1 MTAPATTD
9 SAEDLRAAMVKELT
23 RLQWIR
29 TEPVA
34 AAMGQL
40 PKETFL
46 PGTELPLAY
55 SAWDTVPVKYDAN
68 GSTLSSASAPWLV
81 AYMLEQARLG
91 PGDRALEIGGG
102 VGINAGYLGQLVGPA
117 GRVVAVEIDEDLVD
131 GARTALTAAGITN
144 VEMRVGDGHFGAA
157 DQGPYDA
164 VLVTAQATDLPAA
177 WRDQTTP
184 GGRIVVPLTLLGIYR
199 CYTFERSG
207 GHWTS
212 SRQEVCGF
220 VAMQGEGAQRPDRI
234 DLEGGAR
241 LRVTDTLACP
251 AKDVARLAAQPQER
265 VWSGVTVARNE
276 PVITHLDQY
285 LSTRLTPYLR
295 YLGPARHTGAEGG
308 ERLAWLPIGHSA
320 TVIRGTLA
328 YVAMR
333 ELDERFH
340 EFGVLAHG
348 PEAGAVAQE
357 LCELIRVW
365 DRDFRGGPD
374 AVVHAFPAGTPDA
387 ELPAGRLV
395 DRPET
400 RFVITQPA
408 R

>member
-1 MTAPATTD
+1 MTAPATTA

-23 RLQWIR
+23 RLQWVR

-34 AAMGQL
+34 AAMGAL

-46 PGTELPLAY
+46 PGTDLPLAY
-55 SAWDTVPVKYDAN
+55 SVQDTVPVKYDE
-68 GSTLSSASAPWLV
+68 GGRTLSSASAPWLV
-81 AYMLEQARLG
+81 AYMLEQARLR

-102 VGINAGYLGQLVGPA
+102 VGVNAGYLGQLVGPR
-117 GRVVAVEIDEDLVD
+117 GRVVAVEIDADLVD
-131 GARTALTAAGITN
+131 GARTALAATGITN
-144 VEMRVGDGHFGAA
+144 VEMRAGDGHFGAA
-157 DQGPYDA
+157 DQGPYGA
-164 VLVTAQATDLPAA
+164 VLVTAQATDLAAA
-177 WRDQTTP
+177 WCEQTTA
-184 GGRIVVPLTLLGIYR
+184 GGRIVVPLTLLGLSR

-207 GHWTS
+207 HHWTS

-220 VAMQGEGAQRPDRI
+220 VAMQGEGAHRSERI
-234 DLEGGAR
+234 DLEGSAR
-241 LRVTDTLACP
+241 LRVTDTLPCP
-251 AKDVARLAAQPQER
+251 AEDIARLAALPPER
-265 VWSGVTVARNE
+265 AWSGVKVARNE

-285 LSTRLTPYLR
+285 LSTRLIPYLR
-295 YLGPARHTGAEGG
+295 YFGPARRTDEGG

-320 TVIRGTLA
+320 TVTHGTLA

-340 EFGVLAHG
+340 EFGVFAHG
-348 PEAGAVAQE
+348 PKADTVADE

-374 AVVHAFPAGTPDA
+374 AVVRAFPAGTPDD
-387 ELPAGRLV
+387 ELPEGRRV

-400 RFVITQPA
+400 RFVITQPS